1 MQTVRR
7 LNMAAAVTTAA
18 TTLEAQ
24 ALEVATALG
33 ELEKDQSTD
42 LAPLNNV
49 TIDTDLENN
58 LVNITISLP
67 VAITTTATGFSVAA
81 EVYLT

>member
-1 MQTVRR
+1 
-7 LNMAAAVTTAA
+7 MAAAVTTAA

-67 VAITTTATGFSVAA
+67 VAITTTAAGFSVAA

>member
-1 MQTVRR
+1 
-7 LNMAAAVTTAA
+7 MAAAIVTAGTS
-18 TTLEAQ
+18 LEAQ

-42 LAPLNNV
+42 VAPLNNV

-67 VAITTTATGFSVAA
+67 VAIATTASGFSVAA
-81 EVYLT
+81 DPYLT

>member
-1 MQTVRR
+1 
-7 LNMAAAVTTAA
+7 MAAAVTTAA
-18 TTLEAQ
+18 TMLEAQ
-24 ALEVATALG
+24 TLEIATALG
-33 ELEKDQSTD
+33 ELEKAQSTD
-42 LAPLNNV
+42 LAPLSNV

-81 EVYLT
+81 TAYLT

>member
-1 MQTVRR
+1 
-7 LNMAAAVTTAA
+7 MAAAVTTAA

-81 EVYLT
+81 SVYLT